1 MRPRALGILYR
12 QEGCRRLGVSAEDTG
27 LLQGGRK
34 AIRGIKL
41 NHRVVRNG
49 YTLEQIRD
57 GNRLEL
63 GKPLLVIA
71 VIDGDR
77 LKVVPGQQ
85 LRLRKS
91 QSLLVRNNFELGL
104 HRKRVQ

>member
-1 MRPRALGILYR
+1 MRPRVLGILYR
-12 QEGCRRLGVSAEDTG
+12 QEGCRCLGVSAEETG
-27 LLQGGRK
+27 LLQRGRK
-34 AIRGIKL
+34 AIRGTEL
-41 NHRVVRNG
+41 NHRVVWND

-77 LKVVPGQQ
+77 LKIVPGQQ

-91 QSLLVRNNFELGL
+91 QSLLVGNN
-104 HRKRVQ
+104 